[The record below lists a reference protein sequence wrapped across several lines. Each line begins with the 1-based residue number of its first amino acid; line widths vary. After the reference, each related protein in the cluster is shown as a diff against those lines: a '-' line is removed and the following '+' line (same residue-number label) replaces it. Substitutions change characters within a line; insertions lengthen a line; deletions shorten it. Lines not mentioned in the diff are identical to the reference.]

1 MINSR
6 NTWLSDTPRSHT
18 FTRSQPRHRSS
29 RPAETNKIFV
39 GGLAPTVMMAEF
51 RKYFETFGGVVDAV
65 VMFDR
70 QTQRS
75 RGFGFVTFQD
85 DSVVHEIMMNSHEI
99 NGKMVEVKR
108 AEPKENRNGRSARG
122 EFAGGSSPALGGGG
136 SAPFTGVRRAQ
147 AFGAGRGTAGYGV
160 GSSFGYNNN
169 GGAPFSGASA
179 ATYNPPPYGYP
190 GYGYS
195 GQLYSAPT
203 YGYNGRGGGAAYS
216 AEGGT
221 TAGSFPV
228 PLPPQASYGLQAQ
241 DGQPPYTQAEYAAAL
256 RNQQQAQAQV
266 QQQQVQAQ
274 QAARAGDGAY
284 GSQPY

>member
-1 MINSR
+1 
-6 NTWLSDTPRSHT
+6 
-18 FTRSQPRHRSS
+18 
-29 RPAETNKIFV
+29 
-39 GGLAPTVMMAEF
+39 MMAEF

-75 RGFGFVTFQD
+75 RGFGFVTFQE
-85 DSVVHEIMMNSHEI
+85 DSVVHDIMMSSHEI

-108 AEPKENRNGRSARG
+108 AEPKENRSGRSARG
-122 EFAGGSSPALGGGG
+122 DFSGGSAPALGGGG
-136 SAPFTGVRRAQ
+136 SAPFTGARRAQ
-147 AFGAGRGTAGYGV
+147 AFGAGRGAGAGYGV
-160 GSSFGYNNN
+160 GSSFAYNNN
-169 GGAPFSGASA
+169 GGAPFSGANA
-179 ATYNPPPYGYP
+179 ATYGQAAYGYP
-190 GYGYS
+190 GYGYN

-203 YGYNGRGGGAAYS
+203 YGYTARGAGAAYS
-216 AEGGT
+216 AEGG

-241 DGQPPYTQAEYAAAL
+241 DGQAPYTQAEYAAAL
-256 RNQQQAQAQV
+256 RNQQQAQAQA
-266 QQQQVQAQ
+266 QQQQAQAQ

>member
-1 MINSR
+1 
-6 NTWLSDTPRSHT
+6 
-18 FTRSQPRHRSS
+18 
-29 RPAETNKIFV
+29 
-39 GGLAPTVMMAEF
+39 MMAEF
-51 RKYFETFGGVVDAV
+51 RKYFETFGSVVDAV

-75 RGFGFVTFQD
+75 RGFGFVTFQE
-85 DSVVHEIMMNSHEI
+85 DSVVHEIMMGTHEI

-108 AEPKENRNGRSARG
+108 AEPKENRSGRAPRG

-136 SAPFTGVRRAQ
+136 PSQFAGARGRNQP
-147 AFGAGRGTAGYGV
+147 FGAGGRGAGAGYGGG
-160 GSSFGYNNN
+160 GSFPYNN
-169 GGAPFSGASA
+169 GGAPFSGNA
-179 ATYNPPPYGYP
+179 AGSYGQQQAYGYP
-190 GYGYS
+190 AAGYGYN

-203 YGYNGRGGGAAYS
+203 AYGYAGRGAGAAYS

-228 PLPPQASYGLQAQ
+228 TLPPQAAYGLQAQ
-241 DGQPPYTQAEYAAAL
+241 DGQAPYTQAEYAAAL

-266 QQQQVQAQ
+266 QQQAQAQVQQ
-274 QAARAGDGAY
+274 QARPAGEGSY